1 MFPRG
6 SGGAELQRVPQ
17 EESSGVLGTI
27 LSAEKRGETARAST
41 SRSSHVAGTSAKPGP
56 ASGRCW
62 HPRSGPGAAG
72 TAAASCCGRPAS
84 RSPRAASSSASS
96 FLVAQRGGRFYS
108 LGFCLPVGFS
118 SPLAEGG
125 LGMLQAARCRWLGG
139 ARGGSHGAPGS
150 KGLAKGREPQTHA
163 LRSPARCQHQPIAGT
178 AAAGHGPSACGCP
191 SAKTSVMGTRG
202 WLGSSLP
209 RAEQGRGEQRS
220 GVFPKGQG

>member
-27 LSAEKRGETARAST
+27 LSAEKRGETARPST
-41 SRSSHVAGTSAKPGP
+41 SRSSHVVSTSAKPGP
-56 ASGRCW
+56 ASGRSW

-125 LGMLQAARCRWLGG
+125 LGVLQAARCRWLGG
-139 ARGGSHGAPGS
+139 ASGGSHGAPGS
-150 KGLAKGREPQTHA
+150 QGLAKGCEPQTHA
-163 LRSPARCQHQPIAGT
+163 VRSPARCQHQPIAGT
-178 AAAGHGPSACGCP
+178 APAGHGPSACGCP

-220 GVFPKGQG
+220 EVFPKGQG